1 MQNSLPVSVKVV
13 PRVLQS
19 SCPGYGLNC
28 TGTAG
33 QFWHRGKLIAKEFTL
48 LLYSGMQGSGG
59 EVPCCNVNEQY
70 WWSERLEKK
79 YIIFIYKLYP
89 FYTVSVD

>member
-1 MQNSLPVSVKVV
+1 MKGLKFLGASSATASCARTALLMQNSLPVSVKVV

-33 QFWHRGKLIAKEFTL
+33 QFWHRGKLICKRIYFALVQRDAGLWRRSPL
-48 LLYSGMQGSGG
+48 LQ
-59 EVPCCNVNEQY
+59 
-70 WWSERLEKK
+70 R
-79 YIIFIYKLYP
+79 
-89 FYTVSVD
+89 